1 MDVVI
6 REITKVSGEAIKYL
20 LEMKKYNGVISRGE
34 MKHDYLTSPQDRID
48 YSKGRKVI
56 KSKWAR
62 GREECVGKGL
72 IERADSGS
80 SYEYIKWRISK
91 RGEIALKNYEMP
103 DKLVLLKRKSPEE
116 YEVHRGKIEQTK
128 NLILTT
134 RDKEFAERL
143 VNSYNGN

>member
-1 MDVVI
+1 MEVVI
-6 REITKVSGEAIKYL
+6 REITKVSEEAIKYL

-34 MKHDYLTSPQDRID
+34 MKHDYLTSPQDRVD
-48 YSKGRKVI
+48 YSNGGKVI
-56 KSKWAR
+56 KSEWSE
-62 GREECVGKGL
+62 GRDECVDKNL

-80 SYEYIKWRISK
+80 SYEYIKWKISK
-91 RGEIALKNYEMP
+91 KGEVALKNYECP

-116 YEVHRGKIEQTK
+116 YEIHRGKIEQAK

-134 RDKEFAERL
+134 RDKEFAEKI